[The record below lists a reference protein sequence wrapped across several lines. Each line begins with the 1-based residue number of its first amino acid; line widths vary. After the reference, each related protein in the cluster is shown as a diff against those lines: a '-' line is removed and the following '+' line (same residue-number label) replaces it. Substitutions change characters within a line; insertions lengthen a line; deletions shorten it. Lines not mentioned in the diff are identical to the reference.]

1 LAQDRPDSPDLCEYS
16 SRSEFV
22 NSTKQAP
29 QRGMPLSSVLGCNS
43 VQLKTRQLDSLQ
55 ALVTKH
61 VQDTELSDM
70 ATSDDFSQTSLERGL
85 ARWQQAHLVA
95 ALDVLNSY
103 QRERRSRLFKGPLAP
118 TLRSSYK
125 ADPRTRM
132 VELLK
137 RWLRSRAACST
148 LSEAE
153 VRGISGLC
161 RDILNYPELFP
172 AKNPRSFLCTIA
184 EVLEHLQ
191 WQLQEVLEKDR
202 SCANL
207 AQEVISL
214 SKNLVSD
221 AITFL
226 LLAATDLSQTDALP
240 SLEVVSLWQSLPD
253 EGHPL
258 PDRKDVTLQR
268 VMKEA
273 WQSRCGAIIGALLCT
288 TWCVR
293 LFSGA
298 DLEPSML
305 ALENWQTSADG
316 KSVKDL
322 LTEAREDLPLFITE
336 TRAIFSHGRYKN
348 SALVGALRAKAKE
361 QEDYFQVVLAVY
373 ELMYLVGE
381 VMVQFHRISDG
392 LGDYGMI
399 RVAVWLHPFLQVL
412 SEKVHRLKYHLER
425 VNASLE
431 AVYVL
436 GRARG
441 LAVEKPAPS
450 TRMFARASAALG
462 RAIVGKSSHV
472 EELMKTVEQLKAR
485 SAPERLP
492 HVAKELSDACM
503 TLQHVLASTEF
514 RAVAGDAF
522 SELPTLI
529 AGPISRPASESQ
541 SDFSHQLAIAGTPS
555 TSCTEIEVR
564 GFDEARSKV
573 PINHLIQDAERK
585 EVSGA
590 ECHSKML
597 TAEVCRLGSRFLG
610 SRRLAR
616 SLEQRILTILN
627 GELCV
632 FSKAD
637 LQCKE
642 LSVHL
647 PAGVERCLLLS
658 DRVLDIRI
666 ARIPKG
672 AHASDGVMEF
682 EECTFEFTSSES
694 AQEFYRE
701 FHRLGVVCMG

>member
-1 LAQDRPDSPDLCEYS
+1 
-16 SRSEFV
+16 
-22 NSTKQAP
+22 
-29 QRGMPLSSVLGCNS
+29 MPLSSLLGCNS

-61 VQDTELSDM
+61 VQDTELSDL
-70 ATSDDFSQTSLERGL
+70 ATSDDFSQTSFERGL
-85 ARWQQAHLVA
+85 TRWQQAHLVT

-125 ADPRTRM
+125 ADARTRM

-137 RWLRSRAACST
+137 RWLRSRAACSS

-207 AQEVISL
+207 AQELISL
-214 SKNLVSD
+214 SQNLVSD
-221 AITFL
+221 AIIFL
-226 LLAATDLSQTDALP
+226 LVAPTDLSQTDALP

-258 PDRKDVTLQR
+258 PNRKDVTLQR

-273 WQSRCGAIIGALLCT
+273 WQSRCGAIIGALLCMP
-288 TWCVR
+288 WCVR

-298 DLEPSML
+298 DPEPSNGSL
-305 ALENWQTSADG
+305 LAVALENWKTSADA
-316 KSVKDL
+316 KSAKDL
-322 LTEAREDLPLFITE
+322 LTEAREDLPQFITE
-336 TRAIFSHGRYKN
+336 TRGIFSQGRYKN
-348 SALVGALRAKAKE
+348 SALVGALRGKAKE
-361 QEDYFQVVLAVY
+361 QEDYLQVALAVY

-425 VNASLE
+425 LNASLE

-472 EELMKTVEQLKAR
+472 EELVKIVEQLKAR

-503 TLQHVLASTEF
+503 NLQHILASTEF

-522 SELPTLI
+522 PELPTLI
-529 AGPISRPASESQ
+529 AGPISKPASESN
-541 SDFSHQLAIAGTPS
+541 SDFSHQLAIADTPS
-555 TSCTEIEVR
+555 TSCTEIETCR
-564 GFDEARSKV
+564 IDETRSTCQNKTV
-573 PINHLIQDAERK
+573 AQDLTPT
-585 EVSGA
+585 EVSLTSRGNR
-590 ECHSKML
+590 L
-597 TAEVCRLGSRFLG
+597 TAEVYRLGSRFLG

-616 SLEQRILTILN
+616 SLEQRILTILD
-627 GELCV
+627 GDLCLY
-632 FSKAD
+632 SKAD
-637 LQCKE
+637 LHCKAE
-642 LSVHL
+642 LMVHL
-647 PAGVERCLLLS
+647 PADVERCLLLS
-658 DRVLDIRI
+658 NNVLDIRV

-682 EECTFEFTSSES
+682 EEYTFEFSSS
-694 AQEFYRE
+694 DAAQEFFRE
-701 FHRLGVVCMG
+701 FQRLGVSCMA